1 MNILFVCSANRLRSP
16 TAEAVFDGHHGIA
29 ARSAGTNS
37 DAPWPIEP
45 DLIEW
50 ADMIF
55 VMEHY
60 HLSIVRRRFH
70 AHLKDKKPI
79 CLDIPDD
86 YDYMDPALVQLLH
99 RKVDRLIGIRPIDL
113 A

>member
-1 MNILFVCSANRLRSP
+1 MNILFVCSANKLRSP
-16 TAEAVFDGHHGIA
+16 TAEAVFDGRHGIV

-50 ADMIF
+50 ADVIF
-55 VMEHY
+55 AMETY
-60 HLSIVRRRFH
+60 HINTIRRRFR
-70 AHLKDKKPI
+70 AHLKDKKLI

-99 RKVDRLIGIRPIDL
+99 TKIDRLIGI
-113 A
+113 

>member
-1 MNILFVCSANRLRSP
+1 MNILFVCSANKLRSP
-16 TAEAVFDGHHGIA
+16 TAEAVFDGRHGIV
-29 ARSAGTNS
+29 ARSASTNS

-50 ADMIF
+50 ADVIF
-55 VMEHY
+55 AMETY
-60 HLSIVRRRFH
+60 HVNTVRRRFRT
-70 AHLKDKKPI
+70 HLKGKQLI

-99 RKVDRLIGIRPIDL
+99 TKIDRLIGI
-113 A
+113 

>member
-16 TAEAVFDGHHGIA
+16 TAEAVFDGHDGIV
-29 ARSAGTNS
+29 ARSAGTNG

-55 VMEHY
+55 AMERY
-60 HLSIVRRRFH
+60 HVTTIRRRFR
-70 AHLKDKKPI
+70 AHLKDRKLI

-86 YDYMDPALVQLLH
+86 YDYMDPRLIRLLH
-99 RKVDRLIGIRPIDL
+99 TKVSRLIGIR
-113 A
+113 

>member
-1 MNILFVCSANRLRSP
+1 MNILFVCSANKLRSP
-16 TAEAVFDGHHGIA
+16 TAEAVFDGQHGIV

-37 DAPWPIEP
+37 DASRPVEP

-55 VMEHY
+55 VMEQY
-60 HLSIVRRRFH
+60 HATRIRRRFR
-70 AHLKDKKPI
+70 AHLKDKRMI

-86 YDYMDPALVQLLH
+86 YDYMDPELVQLLH
-99 RKVDRLIGIRPIDL
+99 TKIDRLIGR
-113 A
+113 